1 MYHFM
6 EDDFVSQFG
15 AIQFSQPDRQ
25 NWAKCRDQ
33 CRVFLVKSRE
43 VSRGRNECCLS
54 DQYLDSSVLLVCGRI
69 CLSPV
74 YVYIIG
80 FSDLTL

>member
-33 CRVFLVKSRE
+33 CRFFCGGEESL
-43 VSRGRNECCLS
+43 GRNECCLS
-54 DQYLDSSVLLVCGRI
+54 DQYLDSSVLLACGRI

-74 YVYIIG
+74 HVYIIG
-80 FSDLTL
+80 ILDLTL

>member
-6 EDDFVSQFG
+6 DDDFVSQFG

-33 CRVFLVKSRE
+33 CRFFVKEKKVAVEMNAASQI
-43 VSRGRNECCLS
+43 N
-54 DQYLDSSVLLVCGRI
+54 I
-69 CLSPV
+69 
-74 YVYIIG
+74 
-80 FSDLTL
+80 LTL

>member
-6 EDDFVSQFG
+6 DDDFVSQFG

-33 CRVFLVKSRE
+33 CRFFVKE
-43 VSRGRNECCLS
+43 KKVVVEMNAAC
-54 DQYLDSSVLLVCGRI
+54 QI
-69 CLSPV
+69 N
-74 YVYIIG
+74 I
-80 FSDLTL
+80 LTLQY

>member
-6 EDDFVSQFG
+6 DDDFVSQLG

-33 CRVFLVKSRE
+33 CRFFFVKEKRVGVE
-43 VSRGRNECCLS
+43 MNAAC
-54 DQYLDSSVLLVCGRI
+54 QI
-69 CLSPV
+69 N
-74 YVYIIG
+74 I
-80 FSDLTL
+80 LTLQY